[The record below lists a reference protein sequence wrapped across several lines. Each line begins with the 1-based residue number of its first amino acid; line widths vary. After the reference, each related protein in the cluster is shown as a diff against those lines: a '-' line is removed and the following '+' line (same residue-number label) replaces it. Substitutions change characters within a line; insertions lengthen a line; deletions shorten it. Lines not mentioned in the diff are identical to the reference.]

1 MMNTPAQQ
9 MQPHPAQVACEFM
22 TRTDLKGGE
31 VDAYAQT
38 FNWLHAILQG
48 ELAVVPTAD
57 LQASQKRI
65 EALEKALGPELL
77 AEVPDEPDPSEEGLE
92 PVE

>member
-1 MMNTPAQQ
+1 MNRPAQQ
-9 MQPHPAQVACEFM
+9 MPHPAQVACEFL

-38 FNWLHAILQG
+38 FNWLQAIAQG
-48 ELAVVPTAD
+48 ELQAIPTPD

-65 EALEKALGPELL
+65 EALEKALGPERV
-77 AEVPDEPDPSEEGLE
+77 AEIPDEPDPSEGKLE